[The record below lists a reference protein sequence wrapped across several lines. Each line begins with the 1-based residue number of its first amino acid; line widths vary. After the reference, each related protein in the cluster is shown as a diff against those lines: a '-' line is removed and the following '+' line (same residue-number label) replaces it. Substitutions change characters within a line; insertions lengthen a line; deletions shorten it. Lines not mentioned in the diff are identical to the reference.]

1 MKSYLNEFI
10 KAAEKVDIFNL
21 LEGERKREDLV
32 HEAYILRNKD
42 IAYKLKEKEAG
53 II

>member
-1 MKSYLNEFI
+1 MNRPNKNQ
-10 KAAEKVDIFNL
+10 ANIFDF
-21 LEGERKREDLV
+21 LEGEKKREDLV

-42 IAYKLKEKEAG
+42 IAYKLEDKEAG